1 MAVKVIGTG
10 SALPEKI
17 VTNDDLAMIMD
28 TSDEWI
34 KERTGIS
41 KRRLSTGETVADLAT
56 AACEKALEK
65 AGKTAEEVEL
75 MIVATCTPE
84 QLLPCVACQIQD
96 RIAAKNAVAFDLN
109 AACGGFLFALNTA
122 YAYMSA
128 GIYKTAVVVGA
139 EVLSKIMDWED
150 RSTCVLFGDGAGAV
164 VLEKRE
170 GIDGILGFVQQS
182 DGAKGHVLSCGSRAV
197 NNPYCKQ
204 EPLYPYVIMDGREVF
219 QFAVRQVPAC
229 INQVLENLDMTI
241 EDVDLFLLHQA
252 NARIIE
258 TIARRYKLPIDK
270 FPMNISEYGNMSS
283 ACIPV
288 LMDQLNREGELKE
301 GMKLVLSG
309 FGAGLTFGACAM
321 IW

>member
-56 AACEKALEK
+56 AACEKALEN

-75 MIVATCTPE
+75 LIVATCTPE
-84 QLLPCVACQIQD
+84 QLLPCVACQVQD

-128 GIYKTAVVVGA
+128 GFYKTAVVVGA

>member
-17 VTNDDLAMIMD
+17 VTNDDLAKIMD

-41 KRRLSTGETVADLAT
+41 KRRISTGETVADLAC
-56 AACEKALEK
+56 AACERALEK
-65 AGKTAEEVEL
+65 AGKTAEEVDL
-75 MIVATCTPE
+75 LIVATCTPE
-84 QLLPCVACQIQD
+84 LLLPCVACQVQD
-96 RIAAKNAVAFDLN
+96 RIVAKNAVAFDLN
-109 AACGGFLFALNTA
+109 AACAGFLFALNTA

-128 GIYKTAVVVGA
+128 GIYKTALVVGA

-170 GIDGILGFVQQS
+170 GNDGILGFVQQS

-204 EPLYPYVIMDGREVF
+204 ESLYPYVTMDGREIF

-229 INQVLENLDMTI
+229 INRVLHNLDMST

-258 TIARRYKLPIDK
+258 TIAKRFKLPLEK

-288 LMDQLNREGELKE
+288 LMDQLNRSGELKE